1 MGALGP
7 RRIGALIVVSLVW
20 SVVGLTPGATQGVTA
35 TPQPEYSPPP
45 REASPFTSEDSFCTP
60 DANQFDAVKPDD
72 PRLST
77 TIPVVMLVPG
87 SASAAATPLPAG
99 DPGDAARAFGEL
111 VNECGGI
118 GGRKLDFHVLVESG
132 RPLDDCLAA
141 TQQLHA
147 FIVVSFT
154 ASPAESCIARD
165 QQTIMV
171 TESDLS
177 NESMTG
183 TQGRLVGTGSAEGVL
198 QAQVLDLLDSGRLD
212 GKHVAIVA
220 ATSPPDATFAR
231 SVAKLLLA
239 HKIPLSSRAKADV
252 ILVPRVDPA
261 TLPSLLHGAA
271 SDPRRKPLEVY
282 GFSETTNQSIDQLR
296 QVGGI
301 AAAKLLD
308 TAGVYTY
315 NSSQDEEARLGQ
327 SPGQFATM
335 CNKAYAAEHGPGVA
349 AADLPQPS
357 PPAPSDVAYL
367 QVAKICLAMRV
378 VARGLFNAGVDPTQQ
393 STVKALH
400 KLPYIDNELPD
411 GTPKPRP
418 NQVVNEPVER
428 VEQVVVLSRAE
439 YPCTRAGLLQSVCW
453 APATGWD
460 DGGRAVN
467 APLAGSALASIAGS
481 RTATALA
488 R

>member
-1 MGALGP
+1 MGALGR
-7 RRIGALIVVSLVW
+7 RRIGALFVVSLIW
-20 SVVGLTPGATQGVTA
+20 SVVGLTPGAAQGATT
-35 TPQPEYSPPP
+35 TPQPDHSPPP

-60 DANQFDAVKPDD
+60 DVNQFDAVQLDD

-87 SASAAATPLPAG
+87 SASAVATPSPAR
-99 DPGDAARAFGEL
+99 DPGEVARAFGEL

-118 GGRKLDFHVLVESG
+118 GGRKVDFHVLVESG
-132 RPLDDCLAA
+132 RPLDDCREA

-147 FIVVSFT
+147 LVVVSFT
-154 ASPAESCIARD
+154 TSPAESCIARD

-171 TESDLS
+171 TGSDLS
-177 NESMTG
+177 NESLTG
-183 TQGRLVGTGSAEGVL
+183 TQGRLVGTGSTEGVL

-212 GKHVAIVA
+212 DKHVAIVA
-220 ATSPPDATFAR
+220 STSPPDATFAR
-231 SVAKLLLA
+231 STANLLLA
-239 HKIPLSSRAKADV
+239 HKIPLVSRAKADV

-261 TLPSLLHGAA
+261 TLPSLLQGAA
-271 SDPRRKPLEVY
+271 SAPRRTPLEVY
-282 GFSETTNQSIDQLR
+282 GFSETTDQSIDQLR
-296 QVGGI
+296 QAGGI

-308 TAGVYTY
+308 TAAVYTY
-315 NSSQDEEARLGQ
+315 NSREDEEARVGQ

-335 CNKAYAAEHGPGVA
+335 CNQAYADEHGHSVA

-357 PPAPSDVAYL
+357 PPAPSDVAFL
-367 QVAKICLAMRV
+367 QVAKICLAMRI

-393 STVKALH
+393 SVVKALH

-411 GTPKPRP
+411 GTPKARP

-439 YPCTRAGLLQSVCW
+439 FPCTRAGLLQSVCW

-467 APLAGSALASIAGS
+467 APLAGSTLASVAGS
-481 RTATALA
+481 RTATPRA